1 MGRVVLLN
9 RRYIPGQAW
18 TNRVLAYAK
27 GFAEYGEDVY
37 IYYLI
42 TDPQHTRSNLEI
54 PGLHFVY
61 LWEKD
66 GFIAKRLKV
75 VSFLKNLV
83 RFKCQIKQG
92 DKLFLYGLH
101 NYQFFIAK
109 MVNKYTRVFCE
120 STEHPAVYGYAE
132 GSSKLMKLID
142 GIKSINGLFV
152 ISQKL
157 KEYYISQGV
166 PKEMIEVINMFVDTE
181 RFNNLKKS
189 TMEKYIAYCGAVS
202 YDKDGANI
210 LIEAFS
216 LFHKTHPD
224 YKLKIIGKGVDS
236 TTIERLKDLAKS
248 LSVEEDVIFT
258 GPISPSEMPQM
269 LYDASILALARPNNL
284 QAQNGFPTKLG
295 EYLATGNPVVVTKVG
310 DIPLFV
316 KHQENGFLS
325 DPIPECFAE
334 QLTFVADN
342 YSMAKEVGERGRKL
356 AFTEF
361 SYKTQTA
368 KTLSLMNSNS

>member
-1 MGRVVLLN
+1 MNIVFCI
-9 RRYIPGQAW
+9 RRYCPGEAW
-18 TNRVLAYAK
+18 TNRVLAYIK
-27 GFAEYGEDVY
+27 GFAELGNNVCVY
-37 IYYLI
+37 FLI
-42 TDPQHTRSNLEI
+42 SDTERTKEI
-54 PGLHFVY
+54 ISVPNV
-61 LWEKD
+61 
-66 GFIAKRLKV
+66 KV
-75 VSFLKNLV
+75 VSLWENDGYFARKSKKVSFFKNLFLFA
-83 RFKCQIKQG
+83 RKCQWG
-92 DKLFLYGLH
+92 DVVFLFGIRDYMHLILGLL
-101 NYQFFIAK
+101 QRKTKVFF
-109 MVNKYTRVFCE
+109 E
-120 STEHPAVYGYAE
+120 STEHPFVFGLQKNKIRYLTYKHTLK
-132 GSSKLMKLID
+132 KLD
-142 GIKSINGLFV
+142 GLFV
-152 ISQKL
+152 ISKSL
-157 KEYYISQGV
+157 YEYYSTVGV
-166 PKEMIEVINMFVDTE
+166 QIDKIEIINMFVDTE
-181 RFNNLKKS
+181 RFNNL
-189 TMEKYIAYCGAVS
+189 EKTTSEKFIAYCGAVS

-216 LFHKTHPD
+216 IFHKTHPE

-236 TTIERLKDLAKS
+236 TTIDRLKDLAKS

-368 KTLSLMNSNS
+368 KALSLMNSNS